1 MPKHSLLATFDT
13 TLQQGIT
20 SVAPGSK
27 PRTIFPLIT
36 ISGASGKTSTGWL
49 LVRLFEHAG
58 IDVAA
63 WLSDGVYVDGEIRQD
78 ELHAWELATNATRA
92 REIDALVQE
101 VPSVLASNLP
111 ANSTFIAVLTSICGS
126 DEQCQRDVTMKRDQQ
141 AVEIVSAAVRED
153 GHIVAN
159 ADDLQIAEAAISS
172 GKTVTYY
179 AMNGANPILRNHIA
193 AGGNAVW
200 TQNGWVKIQF
210 AGKRRR
216 IVKLNELPVTLAG
229 HLIFQV
235 QNALAA
241 IAAFMILTGDAD
253 ALAAAVSKSAR
264 DRSKARHKGV
274 SIRYEGTRTIVSD
287 NPRSLAAI
295 RQLVRGVRAF
305 GAKRVI
311 HLLGKFDALSRDEA
325 RDAARILGSL
335 GGIAILAEDE
345 SSDQIDAIKA
355 GLMNSDNPPVI
366 LVRQPDELTDAYINN
381 LLNDG
386 DVAIVLGQGI

>member
-1 MPKHSLLATFDT
+1 MPKHSLLATSET
-13 TLQQGIT
+13 TLQYRRT
-20 SVAPGSK
+20 NVALGAKS
-27 PRTIFPLIT
+27 RTGLPLIT

-49 LVRLFEHAG
+49 LVRLLELAG

-141 AVEIVSAAVRED
+141 AVEIVSAAVRAD

-159 ADDLQIAEAAISS
+159 ADDLQIADAAISS
-172 GKTVTYY
+172 GRAITYY
-179 AMNGANPILRNHIA
+179 AMNAGNPILRNHLE
-193 AGGNAVW
+193 AGGDAAW
-200 TQNGWVKIQF
+200 IQNGWVKIQL

-216 IVKLNELPVTLAG
+216 IVKLHELPVTLAG

-235 QNALAA
+235 QNVLAA
-241 IAAFMILTGDAD
+241 IAAFMALTGDAD
-253 ALAAAVSKSAR
+253 SLTAAVSKSAI
-264 DRSKARHKGV
+264 DRSNARHKGV

-287 NPRSLAAI
+287 DPRSLSAI

-311 HLLGKFDALSRDEA
+311 HLVGRFDALSRDEA

-335 GGIAILAEDE
+335 GGIAILSEDR
-345 SSDQIDAIKA
+345 SSDQIDAIKS

-366 LVRQPDELTDAYINN
+366 LVRPPDELTDAYIHR

-386 DVAIVLGQGI
+386 DVAIVLGHGV